1 MSPWPFEAPHRDP
14 LESPPATVRT
24 KQRAR
29 FVQRQEPQRERLCC
43 PGFRRNWIFSI
54 KSNPPAFGRSRAYW
68 EAADLLAPRSSAWGD
83 QHGPQGGLGSSYPWV
98 VADEGDPHLLLPDGK
113 VAGFAP
119 QLYTL
124 DGASYESVQVR
135 PNRRSLWPTL
145 VR

>member
-1 MSPWPFEAPHRDP
+1 M
-14 LESPPATVRT
+14 
-24 KQRAR
+24 
-29 FVQRQEPQRERLCC
+29 
-43 PGFRRNWIFSI
+43 
-54 KSNPPAFGRSRAYW
+54 
-68 EAADLLAPRSSAWGD
+68 
-83 QHGPQGGLGSSYPWV
+83 

-145 VR
+145 VRLSERLSTVAVCRPLESEAKRMLGPQVGLFSILQCKRNSDAECPGPESAHEFK